1 MTLVIYAHSKLGS
14 NCFLMNTLPMIYLK
28 VILLSKSTFELF
40 LYPYLNFMIV
50 IIFTF
55 SFVGSCQVLTICDL
69 FHYIR
74 FFNEFDIKTRYVTMT
89 TWNKTVNPVPYWF
102 IYHIVNLLEKIYT
115 NMYLNRNYLIHLIV
129 CYLQ

>member
-1 MTLVIYAHSKLGS
+1 
-14 NCFLMNTLPMIYLK
+14 MIYLK

-69 FHYIR
+69 SIILDFL
-74 FFNEFDIKTRYVTMT
+74 M
-89 TWNKTVNPVPYWF
+89 
-102 IYHIVNLLEKIYT
+102 NLI
-115 NMYLNRNYLIHLIV
+115 
-129 CYLQ
+129 